1 MVNPYIFQRHE
12 AHNAPMVNLI
22 DEVVNGSSR
31 CAKRR
36 KQMGNA
42 GFMRSDLWRKRHGYS
57 MTTVNKYR
65 GKLYGDEMFLG
76 ATPSTKGKQRIAN
89 AVADILRE
97 NGVHSRKRD
106 TKPVKNPAQ
115 RSAERVEAMQ
125 TVVDSEKLTTM
136 VIYKAVREYG
146 TESVFDMLLRA
157 DKFHN
162 AVKVGKAA
170 G

>member
-1 MVNPYIFQRHE
+1 TP
-12 AHNAPMVNLI
+12 
-22 DEVVNGSSR
+22 
-31 CAKRR
+31 
-36 KQMGNA
+36 
-42 GFMRSDLWRKRHGYS
+42 
-57 MTTVNKYR
+57 TTQ
-65 GKLYGDEMFLG
+65 
-76 ATPSTKGKQRIAN
+76 GKQRIAN

-106 TKPVKNPAQ
+106 TKPVKTPAQ
-115 RSAERVEAMQ
+115 HSADRVEAMQ
-125 TVVDSEKLTTM
+125 TVVDSEKMTSM